1 MSTSG
6 RRRILF
12 ICGSPHQTAMMHQIA
27 GHVARVCDVLL
38 DGQVWEQAL

>member
-1 MSTSG
+1 MLTSA

-27 GHVARVCDVLL
+27 ANVARVCDDLL
-38 DGQVWEQAL
+38 TVQVWERAS